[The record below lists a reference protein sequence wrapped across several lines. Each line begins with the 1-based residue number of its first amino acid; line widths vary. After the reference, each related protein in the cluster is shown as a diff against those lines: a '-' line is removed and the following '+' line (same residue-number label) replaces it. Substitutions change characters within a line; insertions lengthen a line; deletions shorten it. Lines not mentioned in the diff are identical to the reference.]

1 MAAPLIAGF
10 SMISFFRSFFQSK
23 IGLAISFV
31 FLALIAVA
39 FAASDVTG
47 GATFG
52 GVSSENVAEIGGE
65 AIGTAEFSTTVTN
78 AFGQFRQEN
87 PALDMAAFDQQ
98 GGIDSILEQMIG
110 SYAASAFGKSIGLG
124 ASKRLVDSEIAGIQ
138 AFKGADGRFDET
150 LFRNALA
157 QQGLTEARVRGDI
170 QRGLLSDQLLIPATF
185 GSKMSTQM
193 ALPYAGLVLEGREG
207 KIAFVPSAAFA
218 PKAEASDAQLQAYFT
233 RNSARYRVPE
243 RRVLRYAT
251 FTADRF
257 REQVQVSDAEVAALY
272 KQRSSEFAAAEKR
285 DLEQLIVP
293 TEAAAKAIA
302 NKVNSGASM
311 AAAAREAGLE
321 PVDLGLQSKA
331 ELTRASSPAVANAVF
346 ADAAGKVA
354 TPARSALGWHVIRI
368 DSISAIP
375 GRSLAQVRATLE
387 NEIAQEKLRQT
398 VSDFTA
404 SLEDRIADGAS
415 LADIAKDENL
425 ALEVSPELLA
435 NGQSPSRP
443 DFVPVGAFQAM
454 LPLAFSVEED
464 AGPQLVEVQQAR
476 EFALFEV
483 QDIKRSAPPPLASIR
498 SQVARDWALA
508 QGLTAAKTL
517 ADSIAKSSRTSA
529 DLTKAVS
536 SAKVP
541 LPSIENIA
549 TNRQTIMQQQGRV
562 PPPVAL
568 LFSMAEG
575 TTKVLEGPSR
585 TGWFIVHLSKIN
597 RGDASKVPEL
607 LQATRTQ
614 LGQVVADEYGQQLM
628 TAMKTAIDVK
638 RNPAAIKRVKDQL
651 TGRTREN

>member
-1 MAAPLIAGF
+1 
-10 SMISFFRSFFQSK
+10 MISFFRSFFQSK
-23 IGLAISFV
+23 IGLAISFI

-52 GVSSENVAEIGGE
+52 GVSSESVAEIDGDG
-65 AIGTAEFSTTVTN
+65 IGTAEFSSTVSN
-78 AFGQFRQEN
+78 AFNQFRQQN
-87 PALDMAAFDQQ
+87 PQLDMAAFEAQ
-98 GGIDSILEQMIG
+98 GGIDGILEQMVG
-110 SYAASAFGKSIGLG
+110 SYAASAFGQSIGLG

-157 QQGLTEARVRGDI
+157 QQGLTEARVRLDI
-170 QRGLLSDQLLIPATF
+170 ERGLLSDQLMIPATF
-185 GSKMSTQM
+185 GSKMASQM
-193 ALPYAGLVLEGREG
+193 ALPYAGLILEGREG
-207 KIAFVPSAAFA
+207 DIAFVPSAAFA
-218 PKAEASDAQLQAYFT
+218 PKTAPSAAQLQSFFS
-233 RNSARYRVPE
+233 RNGARYRIPE

-251 FTADRF
+251 FITDRF
-257 REQVQVSDAEVAALY
+257 RDQVKVTDAEIAALY
-272 KQRSSEFAAAEKR
+272 KTRSAEFAATEKR

-302 NKVNSGASM
+302 AKINGGASM
-311 AAAAREAGLE
+311 AAAAKDAGLA
-321 PVDLGLQSKA
+321 PVDLGLRSKE
-331 ELTRASSPAVANAVF
+331 ELTRDASPAVANAVF
-346 ADAAGKVA
+346 AAASGKVA
-354 TPARSALGWHVIRI
+354 TPAKSALGWHVVRI
-368 DSISAIP
+368 DGISAIA

-387 NEIAQEKLRQT
+387 NEIAQDKLRQT
-398 VSDFTA
+398 VADFTA
-404 SLEDRIADGAS
+404 NLEDRIADGAS
-415 LADIAKDENL
+415 LADIAKDEKL
-425 ALEVSPELLA
+425 TLEVSPELLA

-443 DFVPVGAFQAM
+443 DFAPIGAYQAM
-454 LPLAFSVEED
+454 LPVAFGLEED
-464 AGPQLVEVQQAR
+464 AGPQLVEVQQGK
-476 EFALFEV
+476 EFAIFEV
-483 QDIKRSAPPPLASIR
+483 QDIKRAAPPPLASIR
-498 SQVARDWALA
+498 ERVARDWALA
-508 QGLTAAKTL
+508 QGLSSAKKL

-529 DLTKAVS
+529 DLAKAVAG
-536 SAKVP
+536 AKVP
-541 LPSIENIA
+541 LPGIEQIA

-575 TTKVLEGPSR
+575 TTKVLEGPNR

-628 TAMKTAIDVK
+628 AAMKATTNVK

>member
-1 MAAPLIAGF
+1 
-10 SMISFFRSFFQSK
+10 MISFFRSFFQSK
-23 IGLAISFV
+23 VGLAISFI
-31 FLALIAVA
+31 FLGLIAVA

-52 GVSSENVAEIGGE
+52 GVSSENVAEIDGE
-65 AIGTAEFSTTVTN
+65 GIGTAEFSTTVSN
-78 AFGQFRQEN
+78 AFSQYRQEN
-87 PALDMAAFDQQ
+87 PQLDMAAFEQQ
-98 GGIDSILEQMIG
+98 GGIDAILEQMIG
-110 SYAASAFGKSIGLG
+110 SYAASAFGDSIGLG
-124 ASKRLVDSEIAGIQ
+124 TSKRLVDSEIAGIQ

-157 QQGLTEARVRGDI
+157 QQGLTEARLRGDI
-170 QRGLLSDQLLIPATF
+170 ERGLMSDQIVIPATF
-185 GSKMSTQM
+185 GATMSTQM
-193 ALPYAGLVLEGREG
+193 ALPYAGLILEGREG

-218 PKAEASDAQLQAYFT
+218 PRGEPSDAQLQTYYTGNA
-233 RNSARYRVPE
+233 ARYRVPE

-257 REQVQVSDAEVAALY
+257 REQVQVSDAEIAALY
-272 KQRSSEFAAAEKR
+272 KERSAEFAATEKR

-302 NKVNSGASM
+302 NKVNGGASM
-311 AAAAREAGLE
+311 AAAAKEAGLE

-331 ELTRASSPAVANAVF
+331 ELTRAASPAVANAVF
-346 ADAAGKVA
+346 TGAAGKVA

-404 SLEDRIADGAS
+404 NLEDRIADGAS
-415 LADIAKDENL
+415 IADIAKDENL
-425 ALEVSPELLA
+425 TLKVSPALLA
-435 NGQSPSRP
+435 NGQAPGRP
-443 DFVPVGAFQAM
+443 DFVPVGAYQAM

-464 AGPQLVEVQQAR
+464 AGPQLVEVQQAK

-483 QDIKRSAPPPLASIR
+483 QDIQRSAPPPLASIR
-498 SQVARDWALA
+498 DQVARDWAMA
-508 QGLTAAKTL
+508 QGLSAAKTL

-529 DLTKAVS
+529 DLAKAVS
-536 SAKVP
+536 SAKVS
-541 LPSIENIA
+541 LPGIENIA

-575 TTKVLEGPSR
+575 TTKVLEGPNRS
-585 TGWFIVHLSKIN
+585 GWFVVHLDKIN

-614 LGQVVADEYGQQLM
+614 LGQVLSDEYGQQLM
-628 TAMKTAIDVK
+628 AAMKADTKVK
-638 RNPAAIKRVKDQL
+638 RNPGAIKRVKDQL

>member
-1 MAAPLIAGF
+1 
-10 SMISFFRSFFQSK
+10 MISFFRSFFQSK
-23 IGLAISFV
+23 IGLAISFI
-31 FLALIAVA
+31 FLGLIAVA

-52 GVSSENVAEIGGE
+52 GVSSESVAEIDGDG
-65 AIGTAEFSTTVTN
+65 IGTAEFSTTVTN
-78 AFGQFRQEN
+78 AFNQFRQDN
-87 PALDMAAFDQQ
+87 PQLDMVAFDQQ
-98 GGIDSILEQMIG
+98 GGIDGILEQMIG

-170 QRGLLSDQLLIPATF
+170 QRGLMSDQLVIPATF
-185 GSKMSTQM
+185 GSKMSMQM

-218 PKAEASDAQLQAYFT
+218 PKTQPTDAQLQAYFT
-233 RNSARYRVPE
+233 RNGTRYRIPE
-243 RRVLRYAT
+243 RRVLRFAT
-251 FTADRF
+251 FMADRF
-257 REQVQVSDAEVAALY
+257 REQVKVSDTEISALY
-272 KQRSSEFAAAEKR
+272 KQRSAEFAAAEKR

-302 NKVNSGASM
+302 AKINGGTSM
-311 AAAAREAGLE
+311 AVAAREAGLE

-331 ELTRASSPAVANAVF
+331 ELSRAASPAVANAVF
-346 ADAAGKVA
+346 AGATGKVA

-368 DSISAIP
+368 ASVSAIP

-387 NEIAQEKLRQT
+387 NELAQEKLRQT
-398 VSDFTA
+398 VADFTA

-415 LADIAKDENL
+415 LADIAKDEGL
-425 ALEVSPELLA
+425 TLQVSPEMLA
-435 NGQSPSRP
+435 NGQSPSQP
-443 DFVPVGAFQAM
+443 DFVPVGAYQAM

-464 AGPQLVEVQQAR
+464 AGPQLVEVQPAI

-498 SQVARDWALA
+498 EQVARDWTLA
-508 QGLTAAKTL
+508 QGLAAAKTL
-517 ADSIAKSSRTSA
+517 ADNIAKSSRTSA
-529 DLTKAVS
+529 DLTKAVTG
-536 SAKVP
+536 ARVP
-541 LPSIENIA
+541 LPGIENIA
-549 TNRQTIMQQQGRV
+549 TNRQTIMQQEGRV

-575 TTKVLEGPSR
+575 TTKVLEGPNR

-597 RGDASKVPEL
+597 RGNANEVPEL

-628 TAMKTAIDVK
+628 AAMKAETNVK

-651 TGRTREN
+651 TGRTRDN

>member
-1 MAAPLIAGF
+1 
-10 SMISFFRSFFQSK
+10 MISFFRSFFQSK
-23 IGLAISFV
+23 IGLAISFI

-52 GVSSENVAEIGGE
+52 GVSSESVAEIDGDG
-65 AIGTAEFSTTVTN
+65 IGTAEFSSTVSN
-78 AFGQFRQEN
+78 AFNQFRQQN
-87 PALDMAAFDQQ
+87 PQLDMAAFEAQ
-98 GGIDSILEQMIG
+98 GGIDGILEQMVG
-110 SYAASAFGKSIGLG
+110 SYAASAFGQSIGLG

-157 QQGLTEARVRGDI
+157 QQGLTEARVRLDI
-170 QRGLLSDQLLIPATF
+170 ERGLLSDQLMIPATF
-185 GSKMSTQM
+185 GSKMASQM
-193 ALPYAGLVLEGREG
+193 ALPYAGLILEGREG
-207 KIAFVPSAAFA
+207 NIAFVPSAAFA
-218 PKAEASDAQLQAYFT
+218 PKTAPSDAQLQSFFS
-233 RNSARYRVPE
+233 RNGARYRIPE
-243 RRVLRYAT
+243 RRVLRFASFIT
-251 FTADRF
+251 DRF
-257 REQVQVSDAEVAALY
+257 RDQVKVTDAEIAALY
-272 KQRSSEFAAAEKR
+272 KTRSAEFAATEKR

-302 NKVNSGASM
+302 AKINGGASM
-311 AAAAREAGLE
+311 AAAAKDAGLA
-321 PVDLGLQSKA
+321 PVDLGLRSKE
-331 ELTRASSPAVANAVF
+331 ELTRDASPAVANAVF
-346 ADAAGKVA
+346 AAASGKVA
-354 TPARSALGWHVIRI
+354 TPAKSALGWHVVRI
-368 DSISAIP
+368 DSISAIA

-387 NEIAQEKLRQT
+387 NEIAQDKLRQT

-404 SLEDRIADGAS
+404 NLEDRIADGAS
-415 LADIAKDENL
+415 LADIAKDEKL
-425 ALEVSPELLA
+425 TLEVSPELLA

-443 DFVPVGAFQAM
+443 DFAPIGAYQAM
-454 LPLAFSVEED
+454 LPVAFGLEED
-464 AGPQLVEVQQAR
+464 AGPQLVEVQQGK
-476 EFALFEV
+476 EFAIFEV
-483 QDIKRSAPPPLASIR
+483 QEIKRAAPPPLASIR
-498 SQVARDWALA
+498 DVVARDWALA
-508 QGLTAAKTL
+508 QGLSSAKEL

-529 DLTKAVS
+529 DLSKAVTG
-536 SAKVP
+536 AKVP
-541 LPSIENIA
+541 LPGIEQIA

-575 TTKVLEGPSR
+575 TTKVLEGPNR

-628 TAMKTAIDVK
+628 AAMKATTNVK

>member
-1 MAAPLIAGF
+1 
-10 SMISFFRSFFQSK
+10 MISFFRSFFQSK
-23 IGLAISFV
+23 IGLAISFI

-52 GVSSENVAEIGGE
+52 GVSSESVAEIDGDG
-65 AIGTAEFSTTVTN
+65 IGTAEFSSTVSN
-78 AFGQFRQEN
+78 AFNQFRQQN
-87 PALDMAAFDQQ
+87 PQLDMAAFEAQ
-98 GGIDSILEQMIG
+98 GGIDGILEQMVG
-110 SYAASAFGKSIGLG
+110 SYAASAFGQSIGLG

-157 QQGLTEARVRGDI
+157 QQGLTEARVRLDI
-170 QRGLLSDQLLIPATF
+170 ERGLLSDQLMIPATF
-185 GSKMSTQM
+185 GSKMASQM
-193 ALPYAGLVLEGREG
+193 ALPYAGLILEGREG
-207 KIAFVPSAAFA
+207 DIAFVPSAAFA
-218 PKAEASDAQLQAYFT
+218 PKTAPSAAQLQSFFS
-233 RNSARYRVPE
+233 RNGARYRIPE
-243 RRVLRYAT
+243 RRVLRFASFIT
-251 FTADRF
+251 DRF
-257 REQVQVSDAEVAALY
+257 RDQVKVTDAEIAALY
-272 KQRSSEFAAAEKR
+272 KTRSAEFAATEKR

-302 NKVNSGASM
+302 AKINDGVSM
-311 AAAAREAGLE
+311 VAAAKDAGLA
-321 PVDLGLQSKA
+321 PVDLGLRSKE
-331 ELTRASSPAVANAVF
+331 ELTRDASPAVANAVF
-346 ADAAGKVA
+346 AAASGKVA
-354 TPARSALGWHVIRI
+354 TPAKSALGWHVVRI
-368 DSISAIP
+368 DSISAIA

-387 NEIAQEKLRQT
+387 NEIAQDKLRQT

-404 SLEDRIADGAS
+404 NLEDRIADGAS
-415 LADIAKDENL
+415 LADIAKDEKL
-425 ALEVSPELLA
+425 TLEVSPELLA

-443 DFVPVGAFQAM
+443 DFAPIGAYQAM
-454 LPLAFSVEED
+454 LPVAFGLEED
-464 AGPQLVEVQQAR
+464 AGPQLVEVQQGK
-476 EFALFEV
+476 EFAIFEV
-483 QDIKRSAPPPLASIR
+483 QEIKRAAPPPLASIR
-498 SQVARDWALA
+498 DVVARDWALA
-508 QGLTAAKTL
+508 QGLSSAKKL

-529 DLTKAVS
+529 ALSKAVTG
-536 SAKVP
+536 AKVA
-541 LPSIENIA
+541 LPGIEQIA

-575 TTKVLEGPSR
+575 TTKVLEGPNR

-628 TAMKTAIDVK
+628 AAMKATTNVK

>member
-1 MAAPLIAGF
+1 
-10 SMISFFRSFFQSK
+10 MISFFRSFFQSK
-23 IGLAISFV
+23 IGLAISFI

-52 GVSSENVAEIGGE
+52 GVSSESVAEIDGDG
-65 AIGTAEFSTTVTN
+65 IGTAEFSSTVSN
-78 AFGQFRQEN
+78 AFNQFRQQN
-87 PALDMAAFDQQ
+87 PQLDMAAFEAQ
-98 GGIDSILEQMIG
+98 GGIDSILEQMVG
-110 SYAASAFGKSIGLG
+110 SYAASAFGQSIGLG
-124 ASKRLVDSEIAGIQ
+124 ASKRLVDSEIGGIQ

-157 QQGLTEARVRGDI
+157 QQGLTEARVRLDI
-170 QRGLLSDQLLIPATF
+170 ERGLLSDQLMIPATF
-185 GSKMSTQM
+185 GSKMASQM
-193 ALPYAGLVLEGREG
+193 ALPYAGLILEGREG
-207 KIAFVPSAAFA
+207 NIAFVPSAAFA
-218 PKAEASDAQLQAYFT
+218 PKTAPSEAQLQSFLS
-233 RNSARYRVPE
+233 RNGARYRIPE

-251 FTADRF
+251 FITDRF
-257 REQVQVSDAEVAALY
+257 RDQVKVTDAEIAALY
-272 KQRSSEFAAAEKR
+272 KTRSAEFAATEKR

-302 NKVNSGASM
+302 AKINGGASM
-311 AAAAREAGLE
+311 AAAAKDAGLA
-321 PVDLGLQSKA
+321 PVDLGLRSKE
-331 ELTRASSPAVANAVF
+331 ELTRDASPAVANAVF
-346 ADAAGKVA
+346 AAASSKVA
-354 TPARSALGWHVIRI
+354 TPAKSALGWHVVRI
-368 DSISAIP
+368 DSISAIA

-387 NEIAQEKLRQT
+387 NEIAQDKLRQT
-398 VSDFTA
+398 VADFTA
-404 SLEDRIADGAS
+404 NLEDRIADGAS
-415 LADIAKDENL
+415 LADIAKDEKL
-425 ALEVSPELLA
+425 TLEVSPELLA

-443 DFVPVGAFQAM
+443 DFAPIGAYQAM
-454 LPLAFSVEED
+454 LPVAFGLEED
-464 AGPQLVEVQQAR
+464 AGPQLVEVQQGK
-476 EFALFEV
+476 EFAIFEV
-483 QDIKRSAPPPLASIR
+483 QDIKRAAPPPLASIR
-498 SQVARDWALA
+498 ERVARDWALA
-508 QGLTAAKTL
+508 QGLSSAKKL

-529 DLTKAVS
+529 DLSKAVTG
-536 SAKVP
+536 AKVP
-541 LPSIENIA
+541 LPGIEQIA

-575 TTKVLEGPSR
+575 TTKVLEGPNR

-628 TAMKTAIDVK
+628 AAIKATTNVK

>member
-1 MAAPLIAGF
+1 
-10 SMISFFRSFFQSK
+10 MISFFRSFFQSK
-23 IGLAISFV
+23 IGLAISFI

-52 GVSSENVAEIGGE
+52 GVSSESVAEIDGDG
-65 AIGTAEFSTTVTN
+65 IGTAEFSSTVSN
-78 AFGQFRQEN
+78 AFNQFRQQN
-87 PALDMAAFDQQ
+87 PQLDMAAFEAQD
-98 GGIDSILEQMIG
+98 GIDGILEQMVG
-110 SYAASAFGKSIGLG
+110 SYAASAFGQSIGLG

-157 QQGLTEARVRGDI
+157 QQGLTEARVRLDI
-170 QRGLLSDQLLIPATF
+170 ERGLLSDQLMIPATF
-185 GSKMSTQM
+185 GSKMASQM
-193 ALPYAGLVLEGREG
+193 ALPYAGLILEGREG
-207 KIAFVPSAAFA
+207 NIAFVPSAAFA
-218 PKAEASDAQLQAYFT
+218 PKTAPSDAQLQSFFS
-233 RNSARYRVPE
+233 RNGARYRIPE
-243 RRVLRYAT
+243 RRVLRFASFIT
-251 FTADRF
+251 DRF
-257 REQVQVSDAEVAALY
+257 RDQVKVSDAEIAALY
-272 KQRSSEFAAAEKR
+272 KTRSAEFAATEKR

-302 NKVNSGASM
+302 AKINGGASM
-311 AAAAREAGLE
+311 AAAAKDAGLA
-321 PVDLGLQSKA
+321 PVDLGLRSKE
-331 ELTRASSPAVANAVF
+331 ELTRDASPAVANAVF
-346 ADAAGKVA
+346 AAASGKVA
-354 TPARSALGWHVIRI
+354 TPAKSALGWHVVRI
-368 DSISAIP
+368 DSISAIA

-387 NEIAQEKLRQT
+387 NEIAQDKLRQT

-404 SLEDRIADGAS
+404 NLEDRIADGAS
-415 LADIAKDENL
+415 LADIAKDEKL
-425 ALEVSPELLA
+425 TLEVSPELLA

-443 DFVPVGAFQAM
+443 DFAPIGAYQAM
-454 LPLAFSVEED
+454 LPVAFGLEED
-464 AGPQLVEVQQAR
+464 AGPQLVEVQQGK
-476 EFALFEV
+476 EFAIFEV
-483 QDIKRSAPPPLASIR
+483 QEIKRAAPPPLASIR
-498 SQVARDWALA
+498 DVVARDWALA
-508 QGLTAAKTL
+508 QGLSSAKKL

-529 DLTKAVS
+529 ALSKAVTG
-536 SAKVP
+536 AKVP
-541 LPSIENIA
+541 LPGIEQIA

-575 TTKVLEGPSR
+575 TTKVLEGPNR

-628 TAMKTAIDVK
+628 AAMKATTNVK